1 MYRENFYDVI
11 KAVGESISTL
21 VIPKNTGL
29 KGYAWKVLKEA
40 GLDLEKAQQLDKS
53 TLKLGDLILWLR
65 RGEDIPQIVVDEFGN
80 DRVVLGVTGD
90 DLLDEYRLRNPKNTL
105 KVENTYD
112 WYDEEAKFR
121 RPALS
126 FINRTGQ
133 IKDVPTEAS
142 VAINTKYE
150 YNGRLYLSKS
160 PLLIGRK
167 YELKIYSGD
176 LEDRVAKD
184 AADCCIDTVYSGTTI
199 DTIDQNGL
207 RVIEVIRFSD
217 LVVVSPLKKD
227 GHGLL
232 ENMAAE
238 ISTGQVIDRTLR

>member
-1 MYRENFYDVI
+1 MYRENIYDVI
-11 KAVGESISTL
+11 KAIGERVAVL

-29 KGYAWKVLKEA
+29 KGYAWKVLREA
-40 GLDLEKAQQLDKS
+40 GLDLDKAQQLDKT
-53 TLKLGDLILWLR
+53 TLKLGDFNLWLR
-65 RGEDIPQIVVDEFGN
+65 RGEDIPQIVVDEFRN

-90 DLLDEYRLRNPKNTL
+90 DLLDEYRLRNSKNTL
-105 KVENTYD
+105 KIENTYD

-126 FINRTGQ
+126 IINRTGQ
-133 IKDVPTEAS
+133 IKDVPIEAR

-160 PLLIGRK
+160 PLLTVRK

-176 LEDRVAKD
+176 LEDRVARD

-207 RVIEVIRFSD
+207 KIIEVIRFSD
-217 LVVVSPLKKD
+217 LVVISPLRTD
-227 GHGLL
+227 GPGLL
-232 ENMAAE
+232 EKMATE
-238 ISTGQVIDRTLR
+238 IDMGQVIDRTL